1 MSLLIHC
8 KDTTVFLISNSF
20 DKKNLSACALK
31 RFPRT
36 SHPNQGMTCVENAK
50 IRTRNYFSRNSMAKP
65 PPRAMNTGT
74 TLSDVTSCS
83 VIT

>member
-20 DKKNLSACALK
+20 DKK
-31 RFPRT
+31 FFGVRT
-36 SHPNQGMTCVENAK
+36 KTFSTHVTPNQGMTCVENAK
-50 IRTRNYFSRNSMAKP
+50 IRTRTYFSRNSMAKP
-65 PPRAMNTGT
+65 PPLAMNTGT